1 MFYDLIEFPIS
12 SKKLFW
18 EAKEVIRDFEKSP
31 MLFHRITLNGTLF
44 PHRALKPFVR
54 IGRHLATH
62 VKISQDG
69 LKVNA
74 YFDHPVGEDQ
84 KIEFGYDDKVFLV
97 FPEKFQPKKTTKLD
111 LRLIPANTKNVD
123 KFRTKDR

>member
-12 SKKLFW
+12 SKKLSW

-31 MLFHRITLNGTLF
+31 MLFHRIMLMGTSF

-54 IGRHLATH
+54 IGKH
-62 VKISQDG
+62 VASRVEISQDG

-74 YFDHPVGEDQ
+74 YFDQPVVEDQ

-111 LRLIPANTKNVD
+111 LRLIPANTKNVE
-123 KFRTKDR
+123 KFRINER